1 MVLKIFR
8 NIINDNLLY
17 KNKLITANDGKVSG
31 ILKEVDKDGSIV
43 IEKDSRLISLNA
55 GEIESMMPKET
66 W

>member
-1 MVLKIFR
+1 
-8 NIINDNLLY
+8 
-17 KNKLITANDGKVSG
+17 VSG